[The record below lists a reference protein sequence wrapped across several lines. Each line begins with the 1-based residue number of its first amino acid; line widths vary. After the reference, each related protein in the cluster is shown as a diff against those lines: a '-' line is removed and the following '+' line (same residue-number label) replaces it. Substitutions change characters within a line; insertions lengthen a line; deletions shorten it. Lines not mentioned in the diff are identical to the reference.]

1 MATSRQLWRRK
12 TDEQIRQNRVAME
25 FIKLKYPQIYL
36 ESVNLYKDLT
46 KKYPN
51 KQDVRKLPEFYQL
64 CQGPSTVKTETETI
78 KPNQFSNNPN
88 KVNQFRDNMVLNI
101 NLMSNPSTSE
111 PMETTP
117 QDTSVPSTSEDLHHL
132 ELLDQGLVDQIIE
145 ELKRDGDIKS
155 FFDDID
161 TDMVIEDMEIDN
173 MTPLEQELEHLLK

>member
-1 MATSRQLWRRK
+1 MATPRQLWRRK
-12 TDEQIRQNRVAME
+12 TDENIRQNRVAME
-25 FIKLKYPQIYL
+25 FIRLRYPQIYL
-36 ESVNLYKDLT
+36 ESVNVYKGLT

-51 KQDVRKLPEFYQL
+51 KQDVRKLPEFHEL

-78 KPNQFSNNPN
+78 KPNQFSSNPN

-117 QDTSVPSTSEDLHHL
+117 QDTSTSEDLHL